1 MKNTGRRA
9 FIMNECNSP
18 YISQAIFI
26 LREGVCGEESGV
38 LADAEKIVAS
48 YMKGGIQKPMPER
61 KKNNGIAAWLACA
74 GVAAVVFAV
83 LTCAGFMLR

>member
-48 YMKGGIQKPMPER
+48 YMKSGIQKPLIET
-61 KKNNGIAAWLACA
+61 KKNSGMAVLITCSIAAAVICAALACI
-74 GVAAVVFAV
+74 G
-83 LTCAGFMLR
+83 LLL

>member
-26 LREGVCGEESGV
+26 LRDGVRGEESGV
-38 LADAEKIVAS
+38 LADAERIVAS
-48 YMKGGIQKPMPER
+48 YMKSGVQKPPAET
-61 KKNNGIAAWLACA
+61 KKNS
-74 GVAAVVFAV
+74 GVAALLICSVAAAVICAV
-83 LTCAGFMLR
+83 LACIGLMM